1 MLISLIRSILLYL
14 ILIAVIR
21 AMGKRQI
28 GEMEASEFVV
38 TMLIADLASV
48 PMQNNAISLFSGLV
62 PILAVLALELIL
74 SVASMK
80 LNSVRTLLCGR
91 PVILIRNGEISQE
104 NLRRTRV
111 TLDELTAQ
119 LREQG
124 ILDLGTVN
132 YAILETNGQIS
143 VFPYARH
150 RPATAAE
157 AGIEAQ
163 EERLPITVI
172 GDGKLIEENLRLAG
186 RNRGWLDGVLRAH
199 GCAVR
204 DVFALT
210 VDDAGGIYF
219 CKKEGGSP

>member
-1 MLISLIRSILLYL
+1 MLISFLRSVILYL
-14 ILIAVIR
+14 LLILVIR

-28 GEMEASEFVV
+28 GQMEASEFVV

-80 LNSVRTLLCGR
+80 LMGVRRLLCGK
-91 PVILIRNGEISQE
+91 PVILIEHGRISAE

-111 TLDELTAQ
+111 TLDELTSQ

-124 ILDLGTVN
+124 VLDPATVN

-143 VFPYARH
+143 VFPYAKY
-150 RPATAAE
+150 RPASAMDAGVE
-157 AGIEAQ
+157 ARDET
-163 EERLPITVI
+163 LPVTVVA
-172 GDGKLIEENLRLAG
+172 DGKILKENLRLAG
-186 RNRGWLDGVLRAH
+186 RDRAWLDGQLRARK
-199 GCAVR
+199 CSRR
-204 DVFALT
+204 DVLLLT
-210 VDDAGGIYF
+210 VDGTGRVRIQR
-219 CKKEGGSP
+219 KGRGE